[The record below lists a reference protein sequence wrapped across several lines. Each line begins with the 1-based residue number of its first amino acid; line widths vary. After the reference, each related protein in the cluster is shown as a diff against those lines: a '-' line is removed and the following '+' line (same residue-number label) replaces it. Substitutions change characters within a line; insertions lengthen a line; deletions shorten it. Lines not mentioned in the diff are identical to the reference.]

1 MDKLWLTGQNLG
13 RVFYSRSGCV
23 RAMQLS
29 CFETKRPSLK
39 LKTRPKTTFK
49 FSPIRYRIPRVCV
62 YRCQTYLPKFV
73 AKVRAYLTRSTY

>member
-23 RAMQLS
+23 RAVQLS

-49 FSPIRYRIPRVCV
+49 FSPITYRVTQNMR
-62 YRCQTYLPKFV
+62 LP
-73 AKVRAYLTRSTY
+73 LSNISTQV